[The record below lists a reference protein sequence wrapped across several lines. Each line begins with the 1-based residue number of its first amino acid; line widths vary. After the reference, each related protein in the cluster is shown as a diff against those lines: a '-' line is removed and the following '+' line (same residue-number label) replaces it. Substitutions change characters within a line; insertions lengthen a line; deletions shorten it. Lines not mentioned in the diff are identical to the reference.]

1 MKYCRGLLT
10 GHKDVDVS
18 RALYEACWHAVVN
31 NLDIDHLLAALD
43 DVTVGCSLG
52 AAVL

>member
-1 MKYCRGLLT
+1 VKYCRGLLT